1 MPFTLSHAAAAI
13 PFRRTRLIM
22 SALVFGCFAPDMEYF
37 LWLRPHGHFGHT
49 LPGLFIF
56 DLPASL
62 VALFLFHR
70 YAREPLLACLPL
82 HLRER
87 VRRDRG
93 PSMRSVSGFLL
104 VCVSIL
110 VGIATHFLWDSFT
123 HADYWLGQHLEFL
136 KIAVDVPLFG
146 SRPLYAVLQ
155 YLSSVLGI
163 IAIRVWFILWY
174 RRTPPVHSTVNES
187 ASARDRIVVS
197 AAIVVAVIA
206 GLVRAA
212 ISGIPNGVHGSQRF
226 MTDASITG
234 ITVFCFEL
242 LAYGFLHNRLRH
254 PSEPV

>member
-1 MPFTLSHAAAAI
+1 MPFTPSHAAAAI

-22 SALVFGCFAPDMEYF
+22 SALVFGCFAPDMEYS

-49 LPGLFIF
+49 LPGVFIF

-87 VRRDRG
+87 VRSINGR
-93 PSMRSVSGFLL
+93 PMWSASGFAL

-110 VGIATHFLWDSFT
+110 VGVATHLLWDSFT
-123 HADYWLGQHLEFL
+123 HEDYWIGQHLDLL
-136 KIAVDVPLFG
+136 KTTIEVPLFG
-146 SRPLYAVLQ
+146 SRSWYALLQ
-155 YLSSVLGI
+155 YLSSLFGI
-163 IAIRVWFILWY
+163 VAILVWFVLWY
-174 RRTPPVHSTVNES
+174 RKTPPVHSTGDES
-187 ASARDRIVVS
+187 TSARDRIVVIG
-197 AAIVVAVIA
+197 AVVVAVVA
-206 GLVRAA
+206 GLVRAGIA
-212 ISGIPNGVHGSQRF
+212 GIPDGVHGSQRF

-242 LAYGFLHNRLRH
+242 LAYGFVHNRTRR